1 MQHPAPSSA
10 ALLRPAARK
19 ATAAIAL
26 HPSLWLGHQLG
37 RASERGLPTGFA
49 PLDAELPGGGW
60 PRRALSELLF
70 AQIGMGEVRLLAP
83 SLVATQQAGRVVMF
97 FDPPAALSAL
107 ALAQLGLDVPQL
119 LLIQTR
125 EVVAA
130 TVVDPVAAQPAA
142 LPTSR
147 PTSPPMSSPTGAKP
161 DKNGANQK
169 SLWALEQV
177 LKSGHVGAVVAW
189 LPAGLRPEYLR
200 RLQLAAQHHDGPA
213 FMLRPWWGADV
224 QQHMQP
230 SAAPLRLGL
239 KPVAAWQVSHAAQ
252 LASAHQPGVERPQTC
267 RFAPGPPRGMRKLG
281 SGPAFS
287 HEQLSIQLFKRTGPP
302 RLQPLLLNL
311 PSVLPNDGRSIPET
325 AQDLPL
331 LRPAAFVNLA

>member
-37 RASERGLPTGFA
+37 RSSERGLPTGFA

-130 TVVDPVAAQPAA
+130 PVTAPGAAQPAS

-147 PTSPPMSSPTGAKP
+147 PISPPKGAKP
-161 DKNGANQK
+161 YKNSANQK
-169 SLWALEQV
+169 NLWALEQV

-213 FMLRPWWGADV
+213 FMLRPWWGADA

-239 KPVAAWQVSHAAQ
+239 KPVAAWQVSHAAKH
-252 LASAHQPGVERPQTC
+252 ASAHQAG
-267 RFAPGPPRGMRKLG
+267 A
-281 SGPAFS
+281 
-287 HEQLSIQLFKRTGPP
+287 EQLSIQLFKRTGPP

-311 PSVLPNDGRSIPET
+311 PSVLANDGRSVPET
-325 AQDLPL
+325 TQDQPL

>member
-1 MQHPAPSSA
+1 MNISPASVSVSPAPAQAPGSA

-19 ATAAIAL
+19 AATAMAL

-37 RASERGLPTGFA
+37 RSSERGLPTGFA

-60 PRRALSELLF
+60 PRRALSELLL
-70 AQIGMGEVRLLAP
+70 AQIGIGEMRLMAP
-83 SLVATQQAGRVVMF
+83 SLVATQQVGRVVML

-107 ALAQLGLDVPQL
+107 ALAQLGLNVPQL

-125 EVVAA
+125 EIQARAAVAS
-130 TVVDPVAAQPAA
+130 AAPAA
-142 LPTSR
+142 PLLS
-147 PTSPPMSSPTGAKP
+147 AKP
-161 DKNGANQK
+161 YKKNVNQN

-200 RLQLAAQHHDGPA
+200 RLQLAAQNHDGPA

-224 QQHMQP
+224 HQHMQP

-239 KPVAAWQVSHAAQ
+239 KPVAAWQVAQVAQAAQ
-252 LASAHQPGVERPQTC
+252 RASAHQPGT
-267 RFAPGPPRGMRKLG
+267 
-281 SGPAFS
+281 
-287 HEQLSIQLFKRTGPP
+287 EQLSLQLFKRTGPP

-311 PSVLPNDGRSIPET
+311 PSVLGADGPFTQEA

>member
-1 MQHPAPSSA
+1 M
-10 ALLRPAARK
+10 
-19 ATAAIAL
+19 AL

-60 PRRALSELLF
+60 PRRALSELLL

-125 EVVAA
+125 EVVGMSAA
-130 TVVDPVAAQPAA
+130 ARPAA

-147 PTSPPMSSPTGAKP
+147 PTSPPMSLPTAAKP
-161 DKNGANQK
+161 DKNNAHQK
-169 SLWALEQV
+169 NLWALEQV

-213 FMLRPWWGADV
+213 FMLRPWCGADV
-224 QQHMQP
+224 HQHMQP

-239 KPVAAWQVSHAAQ
+239 KPVAAWQVAQAARA
-252 LASAHQPGVERPQTC
+252 ASEHQRGTEQGVV
-267 RFAPGPPRGMRKLG
+267 
-281 SGPAFS
+281 
-287 HEQLSIQLFKRTGPP
+287 EQLSIQLFKRKGPP

-311 PSVLPNDGRSIPET
+311 PSVLANDGPSIPVA
-325 AQDLPL
+325 AQDQAL

>member
-37 RASERGLPTGFA
+37 RSSERGLPTGFA

-125 EVVAA
+125 EVVA
-130 TVVDPVAAQPAA
+130 VPGAAQPAS

-147 PTSPPMSSPTGAKP
+147 PTSPPMSLPMAQLKAAKP
-161 DKNGANQK
+161 YKNSANQK
-169 SLWALEQV
+169 NLWALEQV

-213 FMLRPWWGADV
+213 FMLRPWWGADA

-239 KPVAAWQVSHAAQ
+239 KPVAAWQVSHAAKH
-252 LASAHQPGVERPQTC
+252 ASAHQAG
-267 RFAPGPPRGMRKLG
+267 A
-281 SGPAFS
+281 
-287 HEQLSIQLFKRTGPP
+287 EQLSIQLFKRTGPP

>member
-37 RASERGLPTGFA
+37 RSSERGLPTGFA

-70 AQIGMGEVRLLAP
+70 SQIGMGEVRLLAP

-130 TVVDPVAAQPAA
+130 PVTAPGVAQPAS

-147 PTSPPMSSPTGAKP
+147 STSPPMSLPISPQKAAKP
-161 DKNGANQK
+161 YKNSANQK

-213 FMLRPWWGADV
+213 FMLRPWWGADA

-252 LASAHQPGVERPQTC
+252 LASAHQPG
-267 RFAPGPPRGMRKLG
+267 A
-281 SGPAFS
+281 
-287 HEQLSIQLFKRTGPP
+287 EQLSIQLFKRKGPP

-311 PSVLPNDGRSIPET
+311 PSVLANDGRSVQQT

>member
-1 MQHPAPSSA
+1 MHHPAPNSA

-83 SLVATQQAGRVVMF
+83 SLVATQQAGRVVML
-97 FDPPAALSAL
+97 FDPPAALSAR
-107 ALAQLGLDVPQL
+107 ALAQLGLDVPQM

-130 TVVDPVAAQPAA
+130 QPASST
-142 LPTSR
+142 TSAR
-147 PTSPPMSSPTGAKP
+147 PY
-161 DKNGANQK
+161 KNSANQK
-169 SLWALEQV
+169 NLWALEQV

-213 FMLRPWWGADV
+213 FMLRPWWGADA

-239 KPVAAWQVSHAAQ
+239 KPVAAWQVSHAAK
-252 LASAHQPGVERPQTC
+252 LASAPQ
-267 RFAPGPPRGMRKLG
+267 AG
-281 SGPAFS
+281 A
-287 HEQLSIQLFKRTGPP
+287 EQLSIQLFKRTGPP

-311 PSVLPNDGRSIPET
+311 PSVLAKDGRFIPET